1 MTWIDFAD
9 PSWSNSITKNGA
21 HFDHQTFLDASLLSF
36 APTFLQEER
45 LPGAVVACTMAP
57 SQVPEPTETALGGRC
72 KVCKEPEEKGKRFLI
87 CGHSLCM
94 YKYYHIRCLSPK
106 QIASDQQ
113 LGEQCWYCP
122 SCLCRGCFCDMDDNE
137 IIMCDGC
144 DEAYHLYC
152 LSPPLTSVPKGHWY
166 CQLCTEAKAREV
178 EVKKYEK
185 RMLQLHRKRDRAMV
199 KSDKYVGMGLLLDAL
214 AKLEEEEAITK
225 RKRDEEAAAA
235 AMEKLRGDEEAATAA
250 E

>member
-1 MTWIDFAD
+1 M
-9 PSWSNSITKNGA
+9 
-21 HFDHQTFLDASLLSF
+21 
-36 APTFLQEER
+36 
-45 LPGAVVACTMAP
+45 GAVVACTMAP
-57 SQVPEPTETALGGRC
+57 SQVPKLTETALGGCC
-72 KVCKEPEEKGKRFLI
+72 KVCQEPEEKGKRFLI

-94 YKYYHIRCLSPK
+94 YKYYHIRCLSPE

-113 LGEQCWYCP
+113 QGEQCWYCP

-166 CQLCTEAKAREV
+166 CQFCTEAKAREG
-178 EVKKYEK
+178 EMKKYEK
-185 RMLQLHRKRDRAMV
+185 RMLQLHRKRHRAMV

-214 AKLEEEEAITK
+214 AKLEEEEAIAEK

-235 AMEKLRGDEEAATAA
+235 AMEKRKRDEEVAAAAMEELRGDEEAATAA
-250 E
+250 K